1 MISIQINISKMAHME
16 KTIAIRL
23 LPIILIIITS
33 TTSCV
38 QTRYVSYLNNALD
51 TVYVKETKQQEVAIQ
66 KNDILSIHISSLNQ
80 EASEI
85 FNSTTSQQINS
96 SSTSGNSSVGS
107 GYLVNMDGNVEL
119 PMIGNFKA
127 EGLSK
132 NELKTEI
139 TNSIIE
145 RKLLV
150 NPIVNI
156 RRLNFEVTVIG
167 EVGKPTVITVPN
179 EKISLL
185 KALGLAGDITIYGKK
200 ENVLLIREV
209 DGKKNV
215 THLNLN
221 DSDFLNSPYYYL
233 MPNDIVYVE
242 PNKNKLASVGRGRQL
257 VPSLLSGLSVILIVL
272 NNII

>member
-1 MISIQINISKMAHME
+1 MAIME

-23 LPIILIIITS
+23 LPIITVLIIL

-38 QTRYVSYLNNALD
+38 QTRYVSYLSNVSD
-51 TVYVKETKQQEVAIQ
+51 TVYVKGAKTQELTIQ
-66 KNDILSIHISSLNQ
+66 KNDILSINISSLNQ
-80 EASEI
+80 EASDI
-85 FNSTTSQQINS
+85 FNASNNQQINGS
-96 SSTSGNSSVGS
+96 FSGGNTLFGS
-107 GYLVNMDGNVEL
+107 GYLVNLDGNIEL

-127 EGLSK
+127 EGLTKS
-132 NELKTEI
+132 ELKSGI

-145 RKLLV
+145 KKLLV
-150 NPIVNI
+150 DPIVNI
-156 RRLNFEVTVIG
+156 RQLNFEVTVIG

-200 ENVLLIREV
+200 ENVLLIREI
-209 DGKKNV
+209 DGKKRV

-221 DSDFLNSPYYYL
+221 SSDFLNSPYYYL

-257 VPSLLSGLSVILIVL
+257 VPALLSGLSVILIVL
-272 NNII
+272 NRII